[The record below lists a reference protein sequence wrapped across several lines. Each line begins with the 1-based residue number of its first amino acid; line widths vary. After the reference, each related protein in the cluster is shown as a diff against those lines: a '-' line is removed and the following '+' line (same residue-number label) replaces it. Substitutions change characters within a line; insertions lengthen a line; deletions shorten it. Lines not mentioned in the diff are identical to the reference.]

1 VSVIERRRDGKLSKK
16 AREVDRKLAA
26 AGVRRVKN
34 IDELAFGT
42 PEDADQ
48 LLAAIRDLRRRSRG
62 ARKRAR

>member
-1 VSVIERRRDGKLSKK
+1 MSVIERRRDGKLSKK

>member
-1 VSVIERRRDGKLSKK
+1 MSKK

-26 AGVRRVKN
+26 AGVRRVKS